1 MTTPANVALCQSP
14 TCNDNIDFDGQTVCD
29 MKETRTPPP
38 RILLAL
44 VTLAVVLP
52 ASSALGQ
59 PLQGLLKS
67 GLEKSNAGDFRGA
80 IADLSRFIELFP
92 TSAQA
97 YHFRA
102 EAKVGLQDFAG
113 AVADF
118 TKAVEFDPKNASV
131 FIGRAGARWAMKDAT
146 GALATP

>member
-1 MTTPANVALCQSP
+1 MKAKKNLRNWPTRVLLIVLSVSIPSP
-14 TCNDNIDFDGQTVCD
+14 V
-29 MKETRTPPP
+29 
-38 RILLAL
+38 
-44 VTLAVVLP
+44 
-52 ASSALGQ
+52 LGQ

-80 IADLSRFIELFP
+80 ITDLSRFIELFP

-113 AVADF
+113 AVADS
-118 TKAVEFDPKNASV
+118 TKALELKPDL
-131 FIGRAGARWAMKDAT
+131 
-146 GALATP
+146 ALAYTIRGNAKKAQGDLRGAAADLDKAAQLKSAPPPRP